1 VSKMGD
7 QVADKRDQ
15 LFDLTLMSNFVH
27 QVVNPLN
34 AVCGTLDN
42 IANDDVPA
50 GSIKQRIRASR
61 SQIEYCVELIRN
73 MAFLAEYHRDPE
85 GYAKLH
91 VGGVTVI
98 PQCLIDAAQFFQE
111 TARKKRMKIHL
122 TDRETQYKVNADRAL
137 LRQVF
142 INIFDNCVKYGHQA
156 TDVIVNCH
164 VQKKSGDL
172 LLEIINSGDPV
183 PRDLWGRIFEAGFR
197 GENARQLVATGTGLG
212 LYICRLILSVY
223 QGTIEYRGRSNNES
237 IFTIRIPKAWV

>member
-1 VSKMGD
+1 MGD
-7 QVADKRDQ
+7 HVPDKRDQ
-15 LFDLTLMSNFVH
+15 IFDLSLMSNFVH

-73 MAFLAEYHRDPE
+73 LAFLAEYHRDPE
-85 GYAKLH
+85 AYARQH
-91 VGGVTVI
+91 SGEVTVI

-111 TARKKRMKIHL
+111 TARKKKMKIHL
-122 TDRETQYKVNADRAL
+122 VDRETQYKVRAERAL
-137 LRQVF
+137 FRQVF
-142 INIFDNCVKYGHQA
+142 INIFDNCVKYGYQA
-156 TDVIVNCH
+156 TDITVNCH
-164 VQKKSGDL
+164 IQKKSADL
-172 LLEIINSGDPV
+172 MLEIINSGDPL
-183 PRDLWGRIFEAGFR
+183 PRELWERIFEAGFR

-212 LYICRLILSVY
+212 LYICRLILAVY
-223 QGTIEYRGRSNNES
+223 GGAINYRARSNNES